1 MSGRGCDLV
10 VVHLYADLLR
20 TYGDRGNVL
29 ALARRA
35 EWRGFGVRVCEVG
48 RGEPLPPKTDI
59 VLMGGGTDRVQEIV
73 GEDLLSRGGE
83 LLEAA
88 AAGAVVIGICG
99 GYQFLGRRYVDARG
113 AVIEGLGILDVET
126 IAGEG
131 RIVGNVRAEAT
142 LRDERFELIGFENHG
157 GRTRLGPD
165 ARPLATVPQG
175 QGNNGGDRTE
185 GAVQG
190 TAVGTYLHGPV
201 LPANPRFADE
211 LLRMA
216 LAERL
221 GGEPLAPLDDA
232 LEEAAHSAARS
243 RRR

>member
-1 MSGRGCDLV
+1 MNAPGCDLV
-10 VVHLYADLLR
+10 IAHLYADLLR

-35 EWRGFGVRVCEVG
+35 EWRGLTVDVREVG
-48 RGEPLPPKTDI
+48 RGEALPASTRI
-59 VLMGGGTDRVQEIV
+59 VLMGGGTDRVQEII
-73 GEDLLSRGGE
+73 GDDLLGRAGE
-83 LLEAA
+83 LEDAA
-88 AAGAVVIGICG
+88 ATGAVIIGICG

-113 AVIEGLGILDVET
+113 EAIEGLGLLDAET

-142 LRDERFELIGFENHG
+142 LGESTFELFGFENHG
-157 GRTRLGPD
+157 GRTRLGPA
-165 ARPLATVPQG
+165 ARPLADVPPG
-175 QGNNGGDRTE
+175 QGNNGEDRTE

-190 TAVGTYLHGPV
+190 TVVGTYLHGPV
-201 LPANPRFADE
+201 LPANPRFADG
-211 LLRMA
+211 LLRLA

-221 GGEPLAPLDDA
+221 DGKPLEPLDDR
-232 LEEAAHSAARS
+232 LEEAAHLAARS